1 MAKDYIPLGA
11 VADRGAA
18 MIEICCSRCERHG
31 RLSVARLL
39 AEWGPDASLRD
50 IMHEQ
55 IGSCAHKD
63 DSQIY
68 TRCDPYCPTLV
79 ELFAPPDAR

>member
-1 MAKDYIPLGA
+1 MARDFISLDQ
-11 VADRGAA
+11 VAARVA
-18 MIEICCSRCERHG
+18 MIDIRCGRCDRHG

-55 IGSCAHKD
+55 IGSCAHQD

-68 TRCDPYCPTLV
+68 TRCDPRKV
-79 ELFAPPDAR
+79 R

>member
-18 MIEICCSRCERHG
+18 MLEIRCSRCDRHG
-31 RLSVARLL
+31 RLSVKRLL
-39 AEWGPDASLRD
+39 AEWGLDASLRD

-55 IGSCAHKD
+55 TGSCPHK
-63 DSQIY
+63 
-68 TRCDPYCPTLV
+68 
-79 ELFAPPDAR
+79 